1 MLNCIIHIH
10 HLFWTMH
17 RKRLYFLLMPF
28 FLLTACYKKKEIKDT
43 TEQKAEM
50 IAAEISFSE
59 MSKEKGTRAAL
70 MQFIDTN
77 GVLLRPNS
85 FPLVG
90 ADAIDFISQS
100 NDTAYTMIWQPKGGN
115 IAASGEL
122 GYTFGVYSVLPKN
135 KDAAMHGTYVN
146 IWKKQADGSWK
157 LLLDSGNEGID
168 SGE

>member
-1 MLNCIIHIH
+1 MHI
-10 HLFWTMH
+10 
-17 RKRLYFLLMPF
+17 KRLYFLLFPF
-28 FLLTACYKKKEIKDT
+28 FLVTACGRKKEIKDT
-43 TEQKAEM
+43 TEQRAEM

-59 MSKEKGTRAAL
+59 MSKTKGTKAAM
-70 MQFIDTN
+70 MQFIDSN

-100 NDTAYTMIWQPKGGN
+100 NDSTYTMIWQPKGGN

-122 GYTFGVYSVLPKN
+122 GYTFGVYSVFPKN
-135 KDAAMHGTYVN
+135 KDSAMHGTYVN
-146 IWKKQADGSWK
+146 VWKKQPDGSWK

-168 SGE
+168 DEK